1 MAKNIVIFSDGTAQE
16 GGKGANT
23 NIYKMFNMIED
34 RTPNQVSFYDAGVGT
49 GWRRLTGNIG
59 GAGISRNIRQAY
71 AFLHENFEADDS
83 IYLFGFSRGAATV
96 RSLSAMIHHFG
107 VLPKSRPE
115 LIRKAYRI
123 YRMRDPE
130 DVERQAAGLV
140 NRNHTMWTRIRFIG
154 VYDTVAALGLSLHLP
169 SRLVDRIP
177 GLQHRFHDFS
187 LSESVDHARQA
198 LSIDEERRTFH
209 PVLWDPLDPDSN
221 QTLRQVW
228 FAGVH
233 TDVGGGYPEAGL
245 GDIALTWLMKEA
257 VAKGLRIYP
266 HHEYEPAPNPHGL
279 MHNSRGKPWLKLYRR
294 QVRSW
299 PATRPDKPI
308 LHGSVIERIAQ
319 PDPPGDK
326 PYQRWILGLDHE
338 VEPSDRA
345 EHGDL
350 IPVSK
355 P

>member
-1 MAKNIVIFSDGTAQE
+1 
-16 GGKGANT
+16 
-23 NIYKMFNMIED
+23 
-34 RTPNQVSFYDAGVGT
+34 
-49 GWRRLTGNIG
+49 
-59 GAGISRNIRQAY
+59 
-71 AFLHENFEADDS
+71 
-83 IYLFGFSRGAATV
+83 
-96 RSLSAMIHHFG
+96 
-107 VLPKSRPE
+107 
-115 LIRKAYRI
+115 
-123 YRMRDPE
+123 
-130 DVERQAAGLV
+130 
-140 NRNHTMWTRIRFIG
+140 MWTRIRFIG

-308 LHGSVIERIAQ
+308 LHGSVIERTAQ